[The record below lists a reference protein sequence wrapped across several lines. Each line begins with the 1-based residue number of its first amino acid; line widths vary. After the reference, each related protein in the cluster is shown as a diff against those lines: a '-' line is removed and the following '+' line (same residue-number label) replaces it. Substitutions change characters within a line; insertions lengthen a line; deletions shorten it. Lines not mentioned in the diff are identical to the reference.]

1 MKKQY
6 LVPQTDFVLSP
17 AEAVLLTVSEAGSVP
32 GVDGDAPAR
41 KEFTPSFDH
50 GNLV

>member
-6 LVPQTDFVLSP
+6 FVPQTDSVLYLAQS
-17 AEAVLLTVSEAGSVP
+17 VLEYVSKAGPVP
-32 GVDGDAPAR
+32 GVDADAPAR

>member
-6 LVPQTDFVLSP
+6 LVPQTDLVLFP
-17 AEAVLLTVSEAGSVP
+17 AESVLLYVSTGDPNQYPA
-32 GVDGDAPAR
+32 DAPAR